1 MDKVDKLSG
10 VTIALHWMVALAMIG
25 RLGVGLY
32 MVNVEAW
39 FLYPWHKSIGVLIFV
54 IVLARVAWRVRNGW
68 PPASGQSSRFEQ
80 LAAKFVHWTLIVCT
94 VAMPVTG
101 MIFSGAS
108 GHGFGTLGVT
118 IVSARHN
125 PLQGADLIPYSA
137 AWADVGQRLHGAL
150 AYLLLAAIALHIAGA
165 LKHHVVAKDGTLR
178 RMLGART

>member
-25 RLGVGLY
+25 MLGVGFY

-54 IVLARVAWRVRNGW
+54 IALARVAWRVRNGW
-68 PPASGQSSRFEQ
+68 PPAAGQSSRFEQ
-80 LAAKFVHWTLIVCT
+80 LAAKSVHWTLIVCT

-118 IVSARHN
+118 IVPARHN
-125 PLQGADLIPYSA
+125 PLQGADVIPYSA
-137 AWADVGQRLHGAL
+137 AWSDVGQGLHSAL